1 MLCQL
6 CEYSAHN
13 RPKLLNSLRL
23 ATDNSQAIDAEYTS
37 ADDLLSEIA
46 GSSPDPDAL
55 SDPAGQHEA
64 QTASEA
70 SKNDGGEA

>member
-1 MLCQL
+1 M
-6 CEYSAHN
+6 
-13 RPKLLNSLRL
+13 
-23 ATDNSQAIDAEYTS
+23 DNSQAIDAEYTS

-46 GSSPDPDAL
+46 GTASDPDAL

-70 SKNDGGEA
+70 SENDGGEA